1 MASAQNDPAG
11 IFPAE
16 IFPHISRGT
25 GAIKG
30 TVPGGAGLE
39 RPPPVSYYLARL
51 PEESFLTPIVNAL
64 TIYDEI
70 RHWPT
75 VGASVTSPRGAN
87 RPLTIRMDGENPSA
101 NCS

>member
-16 IFPHISRGT
+16 ISAHISRGT
-25 GAIKG
+25 GVIEG
-30 TVPGGAGLE
+30 SPTGDPPPG
-39 RPPPVSYYLARL
+39 RTPPVSDYLARL
-51 PEESFLTPIVNAL
+51 PEESLFDPAVNIL
-64 TIYDEI
+64 TIYGEV

-75 VGASVTSPRGAN
+75 VGTSLTSPRGAD
-87 RPLTIRMDGENPSA
+87 RPLTIRMDSKNPSA

>member
-16 IFPHISRGT
+16 ISAHISRGT
-25 GAIKG
+25 GVIEG
-30 TVPGGAGLE
+30 SPTGDPPPG
-39 RPPPVSYYLARL
+39 RTPPVSDYLARL
-51 PEESFLTPIVNAL
+51 PEESFLTQIVNAL
-64 TIYDEI
+64 TIYDEV

-75 VGASVTSPRGAN
+75 VGARVTSPRGAN
-87 RPLTIRMDGENPSA
+87 RPLTTRMDSKNPSA

>member
-11 IFPAE
+11 ICSAE
-16 IFPHISRGT
+16 ISAHMSRGT
-25 GAIKG
+25 GGIEG
-30 TVPGGAGLE
+30 TVTSGAGLE
-39 RPPPVSYYLARL
+39 RPPVSDYLAWL
-51 PEESFLTPIVNAL
+51 PEESFLTKIVNAL
-64 TIYDEI
+64 TLYGKI

-75 VGASVTSPRGAN
+75 VGTSLTSPRGAN